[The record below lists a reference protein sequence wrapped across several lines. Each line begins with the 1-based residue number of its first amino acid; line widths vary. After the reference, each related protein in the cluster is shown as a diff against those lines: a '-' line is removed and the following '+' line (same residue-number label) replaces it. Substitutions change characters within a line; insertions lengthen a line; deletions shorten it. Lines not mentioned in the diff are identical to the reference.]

1 MEYFNPNWP
10 YIESGM
16 VLHFVNFEIGSLSK
30 GLRTHDDGQI
40 ELGVTSNIVSMI
52 VR

>member
-1 MEYFNPNWP
+1 MEDFNPNWP
-10 YIESGM
+10 DIESGM
-16 VLHFVNFEIGSLSK
+16 ILHFVDFEIGFLFK

-40 ELGVTSNIVSMI
+40 ELGVASNIVSMI